1 MSATPAERKALLFL
15 ATVALLGAG
24 VRFWRAGHADHG
36 AHTDR
41 AARVDRASDSA
52 GAERRSSRSR
62 TRSSRGRPGA
72 RSVVRA
78 RSRTGQSDRDSTS
91 IIDLDRASVGE
102 IDALGVLAPGVAR
115 LIVADRD
122 TFGPF
127 GSLQELSRVPFLST
141 AALRQLAPR
150 VTFSRLPRPRNA
162 VVQPRRAVDSS
173 VVPAPSR
180 SMSQRARS
188 HGPAGVNLGPR
199 RRRRRST

>member
-15 ATVALLGAG
+15 AIVALLGAG
-24 VRFWRAGHADHG
+24 VRVWRAGHSDRSARAEHG
-36 AHTDR
+36 VQAP
-41 AARVDRASDSA
+41 DS
-52 GAERRSSRSR
+52 GEGTRGSSRSR
-62 TRSSRGRPGA
+62 TRSSRGRSGA
-72 RSVVRA
+72 RTSVRA
-78 RSRTGQSDRDSTS
+78 RSRTGRSDRDSTS
-91 IIDLDRASVGE
+91 IIDLDRASVSE

-150 VTFSRLPRPRNA
+150 VTFSRLPRPTNA

-173 VVPAPSR
+173 AWPAPSR
-180 SMSQRARS
+180 AMSQRARS
-188 HGPAGVNLGPR
+188 HGPANVNLGPR

>member
-24 VRFWRAGHADHG
+24 VRFWRSSHP
-36 AHTDR
+36 DR
-41 AARVDRASDSA
+41 AAHAAHAA
-52 GAERRSSRSR
+52 GADDSSVAGHGSSRSR
-62 TRSSRGRPGA
+62 TRSSRGRSGA
-72 RSVVRA
+72 RASVRG
-78 RSRTGQSDRDSTS
+78 RSRTGQSVRDSTS
-91 IIDLDRASVGE
+91 IIDLDRASVAE
-102 IDALGVLAPGVAR
+102 IDALGLLAPGVAR

-127 GSLQELSRVPFLST
+127 GSLQELSRVPFLTS

-173 VVPAPSR
+173 VVPAPPR

-188 HGPAGVNLGPR
+188 HGPADVIPGPR

>member
-15 ATVALLGAG
+15 AIVALLGGG
-24 VRFWRAGHADHG
+24 VRLWRS
-36 AHTDR
+36 AHSPH
-41 AARVDRASDSA
+41 AARTGRAEQSDDSSA
-52 GAERRSSRSR
+52 TSRGSSRSR
-62 TRSSRGRPGA
+62 TRSSRGRSVA
-72 RSVVRA
+72 RSSGRA
-78 RSRTGQSDRDSTS
+78 RSRTGQSVRDSTS
-91 IIDLDRASVGE
+91 IIDIDRASVSE
-102 IDALGVLAPGVAR
+102 IDALGVLSPGVAR

-127 GSLQELSRVPFLST
+127 GSLHELSRVPFLST

-150 VTFSRLPRPRNA
+150 VTFSRLPRPKNA

-173 VVPAPSR
+173 VGPAPSR

-188 HGPAGVNLGPR
+188 HGPVGPR

>member
-15 ATVALLGAG
+15 AMVALLGAG
-24 VRFWRAGHADHG
+24 VRLWRSGHSPHSAHADHS
-36 AHTDR
+36 A
-41 AARVDRASDSA
+41 SA
-52 GAERRSSRSR
+52 GDSLRAERGSSRSR
-62 TRSSRGRPGA
+62 TRSSRGRSGA
-72 RSVVRA
+72 RASVRG

-91 IIDLDRASVGE
+91 IIDLDRASVAE
-102 IDALGVLAPGVAR
+102 IDALGLLAPGVAR

-127 GSLQELSRVPFLST
+127 GSLHELSRVPFLTS

-150 VTFSRLPRPRNA
+150 VTFSRLPRPKNA

-173 VVPAPSR
+173 VVPAPPR

-188 HGPAGVNLGPR
+188 HGPADVNRGPR

>member
-24 VRFWRAGHADHG
+24 VRLWRSSHP
-36 AHTDR
+36 DR
-41 AARVDRASDSA
+41 AQHAVHVSGASDTSA
-52 GAERRSSRSR
+52 RARGSSRSR
-62 TRSSRGRPGA
+62 TRSSRGRSTA
-72 RSVVRA
+72 RASVRV

-91 IIDLDRASVGE
+91 IIDLDRASVAE
-102 IDALGVLAPGVAR
+102 IDALGLLAPGVAR

-127 GSLQELSRVPFLST
+127 GSLHELSRVPFLTS

-150 VTFSRLPRPRNA
+150 VTFSRLPRPKNA
-162 VVQPRRAVDSS
+162 VVQPRRAVESS

-188 HGPAGVNLGPR
+188 HGSSDVIPGPR